1 MSTPVTIDQG
11 GDPTMVWIDYLMHHG
26 GYATLLGVPATIATL
41 TFVARVL
48 WLKNNRTP
56 HNYGRTG
63 WIYWPTQ
70 LLIAL
75 AAILAIYTASSPYSS
90 HGLPL
95 GALLMS
101 VAWATALQV
110 NQQEHRY
117 EVRSS
122 DYLFIYYLVTII
134 TSLLA
139 LFISHHQNT
148 TTTPADNTIQNLSAF
163 TVVIALAFVIEALP
177 RHNTKVQIASR
188 QQEHLTPYQQAN
200 LWSRWTFHYAQE
212 IISIGSVRALRS
224 EDVDDTAPAA
234 LMTDVNFARVSAS
247 WEKEVAHSKK
257 PSLFKAAFR
266 SYKGRVIFLL
276 LGRMLGAFLYF
287 MPPAIFGKLLGFFV
301 DYHNAIREGTEP
313 PSIQYGLLIALGIL
327 VSNVVST
334 LIIAGSSQGLFEL
347 GYRARAATVAMIYR
361 KSLKLSPQA
370 RQKSTVGEIT
380 NHMAVDAEKWNM
392 ASNMLPLLL
401 VIPTELVVGSYLLY
415 RILGWS
421 LFAGF
426 AVFFIITPIQG
437 KFSGFISVYEEDK
450 MERMDARVR
459 MMSEVLS
466 NIKIIKL
473 YGWEDAFRKKID
485 GLRGLEIKAEKS
497 LATVRSCLGIF
508 FSSITLLMALATF
521 SVYSTIGGPN
531 FTPGRMTPEVI
542 FVSMGLFGMLNK
554 PLGLASM
561 AISMSIVV
569 KIGIKRIESF
579 LVQEEIDTT
588 VVQRFSRQQNLKGRK
603 AMAIEIEDGTFAWE
617 KEGPVAATNAD
628 TTELS
633 PADAERQPLLSEPTA
648 TGATPAPYKPVLSNI
663 NLGIAAGS
671 LTAVV
676 GRIGQG
682 KSSLL
687 SAIMGETYRKHGTVK
702 VYGDVA
708 YAPQQAWICNATVKD
723 NILFGKRFDQDLYDR
738 IVTASGLRP
747 DLEMLPAG
755 DQTEIGERGINLSG
769 GQKQRVSLAR
779 AAYQDADVYLLDDPL
794 SAVDAHVDQHLW
806 QHLIGPQGLLK
817 DKTRV
822 LVTHGIHHLGHVDQ
836 IVVLK
841 DGAISETGGYQQLM
855 DARGAFY
862 QLIKD
867 FSVTKKAKKIK
878 HQHDSTAVETAAEEG
893 DVDSERNTIVEE
905 EDSDDDKKGDDG
917 KEKSGELVA
926 DEAMEEG
933 KVGWNVAHAYV
944 KAVTYRNAILLLTLF
959 ASSMGFHILTNL
971 WLRHWISDSEEEEH
985 GGSPAQKASYY
996 LTVYGLMIL
1005 FYVILDIFLNYTGQ
1019 VVCGIQASRTLH
1031 DALLARILR
1040 LPMSF
1045 FDTTPMGRIV
1055 NRFSSDV
1062 GAIDSQ
1068 LPENNHDMIGFI
1080 FHITGTLLIIGYA
1093 TPVFLV
1099 AVPPLAFLFFLVQDY
1114 YIRSANSLRRLI
1126 SISKSPLYQ
1135 HFSESISGVTTIRVM
1150 KGLTQQFVAQNEVHT
1165 DLITVRQNIFSV
1177 INRWLQ
1183 IRVEV
1188 LGGIVNFA
1196 AAALA
1201 VLYVDKLDPSMV
1213 GLALSYALSI
1223 VGYINYFV
1231 RTICETQNLLIS
1243 VERVL
1248 EYSHKP
1254 TEAPVKTG
1262 VQLPENWPQQG
1273 RVVFKNYSTR
1283 YREGLD
1289 LIIKDVSFSV
1299 APAEKVGIV
1308 GRTGAGK
1315 SSLTLALFRIIEA
1328 ADSFWARASDP
1339 SASSTN
1345 KLQGH
1350 GSDESSFVPSRMLG
1364 LDRSGGSIEID
1375 GIDIST
1381 LGLND
1386 LRRHLAIIPQDPTLF
1401 AGTIRDNLDPF
1412 QELSDAE
1419 LWQALERAHL
1429 KSHIASLSGG
1439 LSYEVSQNGDNFSVG
1454 QRSLIC
1460 LARALLRK
1468 TKVLVLDEA
1477 TAAVDVETD
1486 ALIQKTIRKEFT
1498 DRTILTIAHRIK
1510 TVMDSD
1516 KILVLEKGKVE
1527 EFEAPGELLSRDEGS
1542 LFRGLAEQAGEF

>member
-1 MSTPVTIDQG
+1 MSTALTIDQS
-11 GDPTMVWIDYLMHHG
+11 DPTKVWVEYLMHHG
-26 GYATLLGVPATIATL
+26 GYFTLLGLPAVIATV
-41 TFVARVL
+41 TFVSRIL
-48 WLKNNRTP
+48 WLKNKRTP
-56 HNYGRTG
+56 HNYGRTA

-70 LLIAL
+70 LLIAFGS
-75 AAILAIYTASSPYSS
+75 ILALYIAVSPYASN
-90 HGLPL
+90 GLPL
-95 GALLMS
+95 GAFLMF
-101 VAWATALQV
+101 VAWTTALKV
-110 NQQEHRY
+110 NQMEHRY
-117 EVRSS
+117 EIRSS
-122 DYLFIYYLVTII
+122 DYLFVYYLVTIV
-134 TSLLA
+134 TSSLA
-139 LFISHHQNT
+139 AFILHQNPDILPGNDT
-148 TTTPADNTIQNLSAF
+148 SFKNLASF
-163 TVVIALAFVIEALP
+163 TVVIAFAFVVEALP
-177 RHNTKVQIASR
+177 RRNTEVQIASR

-200 LWSRWTFHYAQE
+200 LWSKWTFHYAQE
-212 IISIGSVRALRS
+212 TISIGSVRALRP
-224 EDVDDTAPAA
+224 EDVDGIVPAK
-234 LMTDVNFARVSAS
+234 LMAHANFERVNAA
-247 WEKEVAHSKK
+247 WEKEVAAAKSKGK
-257 PSLFKAAFR
+257 SPLMFKAVVSSF
-266 SYKGRVIFLL
+266 KGRIIFLL

-327 VSNVVST
+327 VANVT
-334 LIIAGSSQGLFEL
+334 ATILIAGSSQGLFEM
-347 GYRARAATVAMIYR
+347 GYQVRAATIAMIYR

-380 NHMAVDAEKWNM
+380 NHMAVDAEKWSM
-392 ASNMLPLLL
+392 ASNMMPLLL
-401 VIPTELVVGSYLLY
+401 VIPTELIVGSFLLY

-437 KFSGFISVYEEDK
+437 KFAGFMSVFEEDK

-466 NIKIIKL
+466 NIKIVKL

-485 GLRGLEIKAEKS
+485 GLRALEIKAEKS
-497 LATVRSCLGIF
+497 LATIRSCFAIF

-521 SVYSTIGGPN
+521 SVYATIGGPN

-554 PLGLASM
+554 PLGLAAM
-561 AISMSIVV
+561 AISMTIAV

-588 VVQRFSRQQNLKGRK
+588 VVQRFGRQQDRKGRK

-617 KEGPVAATNAD
+617 KEQPVVTGSDVVDAD
-628 TTELS
+628 TPELS
-633 PADAERQPLLSEPTA
+633 AADGERQPLLSGSTS
-648 TGATPAPYKPVLSNI
+648 TTIHTPYRPVLSNI
-663 NLGIAAGS
+663 NLNIAAGS
-671 LTAVV
+671 LTAIV

-687 SAIMGETYRKHGTVK
+687 NAIMGEMYKKQGTVK

-708 YAPQQAWICNATVKD
+708 YVPQQAWICNATVKD
-723 NILFGKRFDQDLYDR
+723 NILFGKPFNQDLYDR
-738 IVTASGLRP
+738 IVTASGLLP

-806 QHLIGPQGLLK
+806 LHLLGPQGLLR

-822 LVTHGIHHLGHVDQ
+822 LVTHGIHHLENVDQ

-841 DGAISETGGYQQLM
+841 DGAVSETGEYQQLM
-855 DARGAFY
+855 DSRGAFY
-862 QLIKD
+862 QLIKE
-867 FSVTKKAKKIK
+867 FSVAKKSK
-878 HQHDSTAVETAAEEG
+878 KTTKLQQRDSTVVGAVVEEF
-893 DVDSERNTIVEE
+893 DVDSERNTVVEE
-905 EDSDDDKKGDDG
+905 DDDEKKGGND
-917 KEKSGELVA
+917 EKSGELVA
-926 DEAMEEG
+926 EETMEDG
-933 KVGWNVAHAYV
+933 KVGWNIAAAYV
-944 KAVTYRNAILLLTLF
+944 RAVTYRNALLAVTLF
-959 ASSMGFHILTNL
+959 ATSMGSHILTNL
-971 WLRHWISDSEEEEH
+971 WLRHWISDSEQEEH
-985 GGSPAQKASYY
+985 GGPAAKKASYY
-996 LTVYGLMIL
+996 LTIYGFMIL
-1005 FYVILDIFLNYTGQ
+1005 FYVILDIFVNYVSQ
-1019 VVCGIQASRTLH
+1019 VVCGIQAARTLH
-1031 DALLARILR
+1031 DALLTRILR

-1045 FDTTPMGRIV
+1045 FDTTPQGRIV

-1068 LPENNHDMIGFI
+1068 LPENYNDMIGFI
-1080 FHITGTLLIIGYA
+1080 FHITATLLIIGYA

-1126 SISKSPLYQ
+1126 SVSKSPLYQ
-1135 HFSESISGVTTIRVM
+1135 HFSETISGVTTIRVM
-1150 KGLTQQFVAQNEVHT
+1150 RGLVQQFVAQNEAHT
-1165 DLITVRQNIFSV
+1165 NLTTIRQNIFLV

-1183 IRVEV
+1183 VRVEI
-1188 LGGIVNFA
+1188 LGGIVNFS

-1248 EYSHKP
+1248 EYSQKP

-1262 VQLPENWPQQG
+1262 VVLPENWPQ
-1273 RVVFKNYSTR
+1273 R
-1283 YREGLD
+1283 
-1289 LIIKDVSFSV
+1289 V

-1339 SASSTN
+1339 SSALSSA
-1345 KLQGH
+1345 KELQGH
-1350 GSDESSFVPSRMLG
+1350 RSISQPFEPSVVGSLFPSG
-1364 LDRSGGSIEID
+1364 QHSGGLIEID

-1381 LGLND
+1381 LGLTD

-1412 QELSDAE
+1412 SELSDTE
-1419 LWQALERAHL
+1419 LWTALERAHL
-1429 KSHIASLSGG
+1429 KSHISTLAGG
-1439 LSYEVSQNGDNFSVG
+1439 LSFEVAQNGENFSVG

-1486 ALIQKTIRKEFT
+1486 NLIQRTIREEFK
-1498 DRTILTIAHRIK
+1498 DRTVLTIAHRIK

-1516 KILVLEKGKVE
+1516 KILVLERGRVE
-1527 EFEAPGELLSRDEGS
+1527 EFEEPRELLRREGG
-1542 LFRGLAEQAGEF
+1542 LFRGLAEQAGEV

>member
-1 MSTPVTIDQG
+1 MPTFVMVDHG
-11 GDPTMVWIDYLMHHG
+11 GDPTKLWIDYLMHHG
-26 GYATLLGVPATIATL
+26 GYTTLLGAPAVIATL
-41 TFVARVL
+41 AFVFRIL
-48 WLKNNRTP
+48 WLKNNCNP

-70 LLIAL
+70 LMIAL
-75 AAILAIYTASSPYSS
+75 GTLLALYIASSPYSS
-90 HGLPL
+90 NGLPI
-95 GALLMS
+95 GTLLMS
-101 VAWATALQV
+101 VACATGLKV

-117 EVRSS
+117 EIRSS
-122 DYLFIYYLVTII
+122 DYLFVYYLVTII
-134 TSLLA
+134 TSLLS
-139 LFISHHQNT
+139 LFILHQDKPTVPNDT
-148 TTTPADNTIQNLSAF
+148 SIQNLGAF
-163 TVVIALAFVIEALP
+163 TFVIALAFVIEALP

-200 LWSRWTFHYAQE
+200 LWSRWTFHYAQG
-212 IISIGSVRALRS
+212 IISIGSVRPLRP

-234 LMTDVNFARVSAS
+234 LKTDVNFELVSAS
-247 WEKEVAHSKK
+247 WEKEVAHSKR
-257 PSLFKAAFR
+257 PSMFKAVFK
-266 SYKGRVIFLL
+266 SYQGRIIFLL
-276 LGRMLGAFLYF
+276 LGRMLGALLYF

-301 DYHNAIREGTEP
+301 DYHNAIRAGTEP

-334 LIIAGSSQGLFEL
+334 LMIAGSSQGLFEL
-347 GYRARAATVAMIYR
+347 GFKARAATVAMIYR

-370 RQKSTVGEIT
+370 RLKSTVGEIT

-392 ASNMLPLLL
+392 AANIIPLLL
-401 VIPTELVVGSYLLY
+401 VLPTELVIGCILLY

-426 AVFFIITPIQG
+426 VVFFIITPIQG

-459 MMSEVLS
+459 MMSEILS

-561 AISMSIVV
+561 AISMTIVI

-588 VVQRFSRQQNLKGRK
+588 VVQRFSRQQSLKGRK
-603 AMAIEIEDGTFAWE
+603 AMAIGIEDGTFAWE
-617 KEGPVAATNAD
+617 KDEPVATATGDTD

-633 PADAERQPLLSEPTA
+633 LTDAERQPLLLGSTA
-648 TGATPAPYKPVLSNI
+648 TRTTPAPYKPVLSNI
-663 NLGIAAGS
+663 NLDIAAGS

-682 KSSLL
+682 KTSLL
-687 SAIMGETYRKHGTVK
+687 SAIMGEMYRKQGTVK

-708 YAPQQAWICNATVKD
+708 YVPQQAWICNATVKD
-723 NILFGKRFDQDLYDR
+723 NILFGKIFDQDLYDR
-738 IVTASGLRP
+738 IVTASGLRL

-755 DQTEIGERGINLSG
+755 DLTEIGERGINLSG
-769 GQKQRVSLAR
+769 GQKQRISLAR

-822 LVTHGIHHLGHVDQ
+822 LVTHGIHHLDHVDQ

-841 DGAISETGGYQQLM
+841 DGAISETGAYQQLM

-867 FSVTKKAKKIK
+867 FSVTKKSKKSK
-878 HQHDSTAVETAAEEG
+878 HQRELTAVETTAEEG
-893 DVDSERNTIVEE
+893 DVDSERNTIVED
-905 EDSDDDKKGDDG
+905 EDGDDDKKGG
-917 KEKSGELVA
+917 NGKSGELVA

-933 KVGWNVAHAYV
+933 KVGWKVAHAYV
-944 KAVTYRNAILLLTLF
+944 KAVNALLLITLF

-985 GGSPAQKASYY
+985 GGVPAQKPSHY
-996 LTVYGLMIL
+996 LTIYGLMIL
-1005 FYVILDIFLNYTGQ
+1005 FYVILDVFLNYIGQ
-1019 VVCGIQASRTLH
+1019 VVCGIQAARTLH
-1031 DALLARILR
+1031 DALLTRIFR

-1093 TPVFLV
+1093 TPAFLI

-1150 KGLTQQFVAQNEVHT
+1150 KGLTQQFVDQNEAHT

-1188 LGGIVNFA
+1188 LGGVFNFA

-1289 LIIKDVSFSV
+1289 LAIKDISFSV

-1339 SASSTN
+1339 SSASSVSKN
-1345 KLQGH
+1345 KLPGH
-1350 GSDESSFVPSRMLG
+1350 GSDQPFEPSRMLG
-1364 LDRSGGSIEID
+1364 LGRSGGSIEID

-1386 LRRHLAIIPQDPTLF
+1386 LRRHLAIIPQEPTLF

-1429 KSHIASLSGG
+1429 KHHIASLAGG
-1439 LSYEVSQNGDNFSVG
+1439 LSFEVAQNGDNFSVG

-1468 TKVLVLDEA
+1468 TKVLILDEA

-1486 ALIQKTIRKEFT
+1486 DLIQKTIRKEFA

-1527 EFEAPGELLSRDEGS
+1527 EFEEPGELLRRDEGS
-1542 LFRGLAEQAGEF
+1542 LFRGLAEQAGEV

>member
-1 MSTPVTIDQG
+1 MSISVTIGHG
-11 GDPTMVWIDYLMHHG
+11 GDPTKVWIDYLMRHG
-26 GYATLLGVPATIATL
+26 GYATLLGIPAAIATL
-41 TFVARVL
+41 TFVSRVL
-48 WLKNNRTP
+48 WLKNNCTP

-70 LLIAL
+70 LMIALGALIAL
-75 AAILAIYTASSPYSS
+75 YIASSPYSFN
-90 HGLPL
+90 GLSL
-95 GALLMS
+95 GALFMS
-101 VAWATALQV
+101 VACAAGLKV

-117 EVRSS
+117 KIRSS
-122 DYLFIYYLVTII
+122 DYLFVYYLVTII
-134 TSLLA
+134 TSLLS
-139 LFISHHQNT
+139 LFILHQDGT
-148 TTTPADNTIQNLSAF
+148 AAPTDTAIQNLGAF
-163 TVVIALAFVIEALP
+163 TFVIALAFVIEALP

-200 LWSRWTFHYAQE
+200 LWSRWTFHYAQD
-212 IISIGSVRALRS
+212 IISIGYVRPLRP

-234 LMTDVNFARVSAS
+234 LKTDVNFERVSAS
-247 WEKEVAHSKK
+247 WEKELAHSKK
-257 PSLFKAAFR
+257 PSMFKAVFK
-266 SYKGRVIFLL
+266 SYQGRIFFLL

-334 LIIAGSSQGLFEL
+334 LMIAGSSQGLFEL
-347 GYRARAATVAMIYR
+347 GFQARAATVAMIYR

-392 ASNMLPLLL
+392 AANMMPLLL
-401 VIPTELVVGSYLLY
+401 VIPTELVVGCILLY

-485 GLRGLEIKAEKS
+485 GLRGFEIKAEKS

-561 AISMSIVV
+561 AISMTIVV

-588 VVQRFSRQQNLKGRK
+588 VVQRFSCQQNVKGRK

-617 KEGPVAATNAD
+617 KEEPVSAATSNAD
-628 TTELS
+628 TTDLS
-633 PADAERQPLLSEPTA
+633 PNDAERQPLLPGSTVTRTA
-648 TGATPAPYKPVLSNI
+648 PAPFKPVLSNI
-663 NLGIAAGS
+663 NLDIAAGS

-687 SAIMGETYRKHGTVK
+687 SAIMGEMYKKQGTVK
-702 VYGDVA
+702 VYGDFA
-708 YAPQQAWICNATVKD
+708 YVPQQAWICNATVKD
-723 NILFGKRFDQDLYDR
+723 NILFGKSFDQDLYDR

-747 DLEMLPAG
+747 DLEMLSAG

-769 GQKQRVSLAR
+769 GQKQRISLAR

-822 LVTHGIHHLGHVDQ
+822 LVTHGIHHLDHVDQ

-841 DGAISETGGYQQLM
+841 DGAVSETGAYQQLI

-867 FSVTKKAKKIK
+867 FSVTKKNKKSK
-878 HQHDSTAVETAAEEG
+878 HQRDSTAVEATVEEG

-905 EDSDDDKKGDDG
+905 ENGDDDNKGDDVKG
-917 KEKSGELVA
+917 NNGELVA

-933 KVGWNVAHAYV
+933 KVGWKIAHAYV
-944 KAVTYRNAILLLTLF
+944 KAVVAHTGTPFSLSHCSLLRWDSTFSRTCGCAI
-959 ASSMGFHILTNL
+959 
-971 WLRHWISDSEEEEH
+971 
-985 GGSPAQKASYY
+985 GSATRRKKNTAAPQPK
-996 LTVYGLMIL
+996 IL
-1005 FYVILDIFLNYTGQ
+1005 FYVILDVFLNYTGQ
-1019 VVCGIQASRTLH
+1019 VVCGIQAARTLH
-1031 DALLARILR
+1031 DALLTRILR

-1045 FDTTPMGRIV
+1045 FDTTPLGRIV
-1055 NRFSSDV
+1055 NRFSSDI

-1093 TPVFLV
+1093 TPAFLI
-1099 AVPPLAFLFFLVQDY
+1099 AVPPLAFFFFLVQDY

-1150 KGLTQQFVAQNEVHT
+1150 KGLTQQFVDQNEVHS

-1289 LIIKDVSFSV
+1289 LVIKNVSFSV
-1299 APAEKVGIV
+1299 DPAEKVGIV

-1339 SASSTN
+1339 SSASSVDKN

-1350 GSDESSFVPSRMLG
+1350 GSDEPFEPSRMLG
-1364 LDRSGGSIEID
+1364 LGRSGGSIEID

-1429 KSHIASLSGG
+1429 KHHIASLTGG
-1439 LSYEVSQNGDNFSVG
+1439 LSFEVAQNGDNFSVG

-1486 ALIQKTIRKEFT
+1486 DLIQKTIRKEFA

-1527 EFEAPGELLSRDEGS
+1527 EFEEPGELLRREEGS
-1542 LFRGLAEQAGEF
+1542 LFRGLAEQAGEI